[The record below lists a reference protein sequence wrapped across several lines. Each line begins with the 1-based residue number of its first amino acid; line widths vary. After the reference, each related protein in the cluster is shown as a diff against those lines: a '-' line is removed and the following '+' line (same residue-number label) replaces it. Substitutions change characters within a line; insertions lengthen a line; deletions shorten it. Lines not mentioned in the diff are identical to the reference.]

1 YKTCVLNRSFYSHS
15 SSDPRA
21 WNDGMIGCARC
32 FHALVLLRS
41 YWRKWEGFCL
51 RRRPARAHDRRECQ
65 SNFILFVEGFSR
77 SSESNW
83 DPRPWASRQGS
94 RPHMQIVCIPMTQ
107 KTVSD
112 NGSGPGSAALTP
124 AALIATSQRRGN

>member
-1 YKTCVLNRSFYSHS
+1 
-15 SSDPRA
+15 
-21 WNDGMIGCARC
+21 M
-32 FHALVLLRS
+32 LL
-41 YWRKWEGFCL
+41 
-51 RRRPARAHDRRECQ
+51 A
-65 SNFILFVEGFSR
+65 EGFSR
-77 SSESNW
+77 SSERNW
-83 DPRPWASRQGS
+83 DLKALGFTART